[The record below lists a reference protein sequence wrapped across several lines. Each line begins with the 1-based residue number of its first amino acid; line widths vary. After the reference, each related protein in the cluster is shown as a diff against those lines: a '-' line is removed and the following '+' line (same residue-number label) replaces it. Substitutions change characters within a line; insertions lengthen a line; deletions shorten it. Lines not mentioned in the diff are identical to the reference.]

1 MTELKKRTLIGV
13 TRDIFKDQLDDLN
26 IISAKTGT
34 SVAGL
39 IREGIDIVIHK
50 YRKHL
55 PKK

>member
-13 TRDIFKDQLDDLN
+13 TRDIFKDQFDDLN

-39 IREGIDIVIHK
+39 IREGIDIITHK